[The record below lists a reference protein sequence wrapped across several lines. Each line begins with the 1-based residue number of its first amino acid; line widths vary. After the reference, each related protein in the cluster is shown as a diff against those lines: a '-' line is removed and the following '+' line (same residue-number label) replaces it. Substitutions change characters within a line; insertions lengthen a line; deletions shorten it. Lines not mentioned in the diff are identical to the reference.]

1 MLKLLDYGKPD
12 PFGATVGRHR
22 NLSWPVDAYRV
33 TLPKPNEDG
42 LCLNPFEQVIL
53 SLLALGNM
61 TSQALAEETC
71 IPRDLVESILLRLR
85 DRGLI
90 DDFNVT
96 LDAFSNKGESQV
108 APPAFVTAMLF
119 RELVSGQILPF
130 MQLLEQQ
137 PLRKQEQKQKQ
148 KQGTYRIRAL
158 ATGQIPP
165 TQRDV
170 IKVMRAMQRRA
181 EELGKAERT
190 PDLHKIMIIDQPE
203 RYYLDCPIAIQK
215 SDGEFR
221 IADPFGNGFSL
232 VLERAFEQLLEQ
244 DEYAAQW
251 LGRWKASLSQPRSPS
266 QDSRNKEPFDT
277 PANQQRYPKL
287 ISNLRL
293 LPNAAFRSIAQLYA
307 AVEWSL
313 FYACAKR
320 PFEGDI
326 ERLRF
331 TPQAKHAQLLD
342 QAANEIG
349 LLPPGAGFRPVRKGK
364 LRDFQEGKAELETLL
379 ALSILRAQEDGS
391 HPLRRLSARDP
402 ALISQLLEIKKAR
415 DEKGHGKGSA
425 DAPES
430 ELLAESLVR
439 EIIEIVLP
447 EVTFTRE
454 STSSSNPD
462 AYADVLLDAR
472 ASIQDE
478 FGFGAFNRL
487 GTNVKERL
495 VHAER
500 VFLSWREGD
509 DALAFVRDLYAA
521 VQSVLELS
529 LIRWMPPDMSDEEL
543 VEAAQDKAT
552 EFGLCHSLPKSLRTV
567 RASVVRKTL
576 QGGGQSLGACMIALL
591 LMADEQTLKSIAA
604 AQPTFVDDIATLI
617 ARRGHGN
624 EPLPLAST
632 EVAKLRKAS
641 YKIIKA
647 LIEV

>member
-12 PFGATVGRHR
+12 PFGATVGRRR
-22 NLSWPVDAYRV
+22 NLSWPVDAYRL
-33 TLPKPNEDG
+33 TLPKPDEDG
-42 LCLNPFEQVIL
+42 LSLNPFEKVIL
-53 SLLALGNM
+53 SLLALGKM
-61 TSQALAEETC
+61 DSEALAEETC

-90 DDFNVT
+90 DDFNDV
-96 LDAFSNKGESQV
+96 LEASGSNAASE
-108 APPAFVTAMLF
+108 ADPPAFVTALLF
-119 RELVSGQILPF
+119 RELVSGQVLPY
-130 MQLLEQQ
+130 MQLLEHQ
-137 PLRKQEQKQKQ
+137 PLRKQEQKQAAYK
-148 KQGTYRIRAL
+148 IRAL
-158 ATGQIPP
+158 SAGKVPP

-170 IKVMRAMQRRA
+170 IKVARAMQRRVA
-181 EELGKAERT
+181 AFGKGQRLPA
-190 PDLHKIMIIDQPE
+190 LHKIIIFDQPE

-244 DEYAAQW
+244 DEYAAEW
-251 LGRWKASLSQPRSPS
+251 LGKWKASLSQPRSLS

-313 FYACAKR
+313 FYACAR
-320 PFEGDI
+320 CPFEGDI

-331 TPQAKHAQLLD
+331 TPQAEHAQLLGR
-342 QAANEIG
+342 AASEIG
-349 LLPPGAGFRPVRKGK
+349 LLPPGSGFRPIREGK
-364 LRDFQEGKAELETLL
+364 LRDFQEGKAELETVL
-379 ALSILRAQEDGS
+379 ALSILRAQLDGT
-391 HPLRRLSARDP
+391 HPLRRLAAGDP
-402 ALISQLLEIKKAR
+402 ALISRLLEIKKAR

-425 DAPES
+425 DTPES
-430 ELLAESLVR
+430 ELLAEPLVR
-439 EIIEIVLP
+439 EIIETVLP

-454 STSSSNPD
+454 PTASSNPD

-529 LIRWMPPDMSDEEL
+529 LNRWLPPDIADSL
-543 VEAAQDKAT
+543 LIEAAQGRAI
-552 EFGLCHSLPKSLRTV
+552 ESGLCHRLPESLRTV
-567 RASVVRKTL
+567 RVSAVRQTL
-576 QGGGQSLGACMIALL
+576 QGSGQSLGACVIAFL
-591 LMADEQTLKSIAA
+591 LMADEQILKSVAA
-604 AQPTFVDDIATLI
+604 TQPSFVDDLTALI
-617 ARRGHGN
+617 TRRGHGN

-632 EVAKLRKAS
+632 DVAKLRRTS

>member
-12 PFGATVGRHR
+12 PFGAIVGRHR
-22 NLSWPVDAYRV
+22 NLSWPVDVYRI
-33 TLPKPNEDG
+33 TLPKPDEDG
-42 LCLNPFEQVIL
+42 LNLNPFEQVIL

-61 TSQALAEETC
+61 TSQKLAEETC

-96 LDAFSNKGESQV
+96 LDASGNNGENQV
-108 APPAFVTAMLF
+108 DTPAFVTALLF
-119 RELVSGQILPF
+119 RELVSGQVLPF
-130 MQLLEQQ
+130 MQLLERQ
-137 PLRKQEQKQKQ
+137 PLRKQEQKQAAYK
-148 KQGTYRIRAL
+148 IRAFSD
-158 ATGQIPP
+158 GKMPP

-170 IKVMRAMQRRA
+170 IKVARAMQRRA
-181 EELGKAERT
+181 AVFGKAERT
-190 PDLHKIMIIDQPE
+190 PALHKIMIADQPE

-244 DEYAAQW
+244 DENAAEW
-251 LGRWKASLSQPRSPS
+251 LGKWKASLSQPRSLS
-266 QDSRNKEPFDT
+266 QDPGEKEPFDT
-277 PANQQRYPKL
+277 PFNQQRYPKL

-293 LPNAAFRSIAQLYA
+293 LPHASFRSIAQLYA

-326 ERLRF
+326 ERLKF
-331 TPQAKHAQLLD
+331 TPQSEHAQLLGR
-342 QAANEIG
+342 AASEVG
-349 LLPPGAGFRPVRKGK
+349 LLPPASGFRPVREGK

-379 ALSILRAQEDGS
+379 ALSILRAQDDGS
-391 HPLRRLSARDP
+391 HPLRRLAARDP
-402 ALISQLLEIKKAR
+402 ALISHLLEIKKAR

-430 ELLAESLVR
+430 ELLAEPLVR
-439 EIIEIVLP
+439 EIIEIMLP

-454 STSSSNPD
+454 PTASSNPD

-478 FGFGAFNRL
+478 FSFGAFNRL
-487 GTNVKERL
+487 GANVKERL

-500 VFLSWREGD
+500 VFLSCQEGD

-521 VQSVLELS
+521 MQSVLELS
-529 LIRWMPPDMSDEEL
+529 LNRWLPPDIADSL
-543 VEAAQDKAT
+543 LIEAAQGRAI
-552 EFGLCHSLPKSLRTV
+552 ESGLCQRLPESLRTV
-567 RASVVRKTL
+567 RASAVRQTL
-576 QGGGQSLGACMIALL
+576 QGSGQSLGACVIAFL
-591 LMADEQTLKSIAA
+591 LMADEQTLKSVAA
-604 AQPTFVDDIATLI
+604 TQPSFVDDLAVLI

-632 EVAKLRKAS
+632 DVAKLRKAS
-641 YKIIKA
+641 YNIIKA

>member
-1 MLKLLDYGKPD
+1 MLKLLDYGTPD
-12 PFGATVGRHR
+12 PFGATVGRRR
-22 NLSWPVDAYRV
+22 NLSWPVDAYRI
-33 TLPKPNEDG
+33 TLPKPDEDG
-42 LCLNPFEQVIL
+42 LSLNPFEQVIL

-90 DDFNVT
+90 DDFNGV
-96 LDAFSNKGESQV
+96 LEASGSNAASEAG
-108 APPAFVTAMLF
+108 ATAFVTALLF
-119 RELVSGQILPF
+119 RELVSGQVLPF
-130 MQLLEQQ
+130 MQLLEHQ
-137 PLRKQEQKQKQ
+137 PLRKKEQKQAAYK
-148 KQGTYRIRAL
+148 IRAL
-158 ATGQIPP
+158 AAGQMPP

-170 IKVMRAMQRRA
+170 IKVTRAMQRRA
-181 EELGKAERT
+181 AEFGKAERT
-190 PDLHKIMIIDQPE
+190 PALHKIMIVEQPE

-244 DEYAAQW
+244 DEYAAEW
-251 LGRWKASLSQPRSPS
+251 LGKWKASLSQPRSPS
-266 QDSRNKEPFDT
+266 QDPRNKEPFDT

-326 ERLRF
+326 ECLRF
-331 TPQAKHAQLLD
+331 TPQAEHAQLLGR
-342 QAANEIG
+342 AASEVG
-349 LLPPGAGFRPVRKGK
+349 LLPPGSGFRPVREGK
-364 LRDFQEGKAELETLL
+364 LRDFQEGKAELETVL
-379 ALSILRAQEDGS
+379 ALSILRAQLDGS
-391 HPLRRLSARDP
+391 HPLRRLAARDP
-402 ALISQLLEIKKAR
+402 ALISRLLEIKKAR

-430 ELLAESLVR
+430 ELLAEPLVR
-439 EIIEIVLP
+439 GIIETVLP

-454 STSSSNPD
+454 PTASSNPD

-478 FGFGAFNRL
+478 FGFGAFNRF
-487 GTNVKERL
+487 GANVKERL

-500 VFLSWREGD
+500 VFLSCQEGD

-521 VQSVLELS
+521 MQSVLELS
-529 LIRWMPPDMSDEEL
+529 LNRWLPPDMTDAL
-543 VEAAQDKAT
+543 IIEAAQDRAI
-552 EFGLCHSLPKSLRTV
+552 ESGLCHRLPPSLRTV
-567 RASVVRKTL
+567 RASAVRQTL
-576 QGGGQSLGACMIALL
+576 QGSGQSLGACMIAFL
-591 LMADEQTLKSIAA
+591 LMADELVLKSIAA
-604 AQPTFVDDIATLI
+604 TRPSFVDDVAALI

-632 EVAKLRKAS
+632 DVAKLRKAS

>member
-12 PFGATVGRHR
+12 PFGATVGRRR
-22 NLSWPVDAYRV
+22 NLSWPVDAYRI
-33 TLPKPNEDG
+33 TLPKPDQDG
-42 LCLNPFEQVIL
+42 LSLNPFEQVIL

-90 DDFNVT
+90 DDFNNV
-96 LDAFSNKGESQV
+96 LEASGSNAASETDT
-108 APPAFVTAMLF
+108 PAFVTALLF
-119 RELVSGQILPF
+119 RELVSGQVLPF

-137 PLRKQEQKQKQ
+137 PLRKQEQKQAAYK
-148 KQGTYRIRAL
+148 IRAL
-158 ATGQIPP
+158 AAGQMPP

-181 EELGKAERT
+181 AEFGKAERT
-190 PDLHKIMIIDQPE
+190 PTLHKIMIIDQPE

-251 LGRWKASLSQPRSPS
+251 LGKWKASLSQPRSPS

-307 AVEWSL
+307 AMEWSL

-320 PFEGDI
+320 PFESEI

-331 TPQAKHAQLLD
+331 TPQAEHAQLLD
-342 QAANEIG
+342 QAASEVG
-349 LLPPGAGFRPVRKGK
+349 LLPPGAGFRPVREGK

-379 ALSILRAQEDGS
+379 ALSILRAQDDGS
-391 HPLRRLSARDP
+391 HPLRRLAARDP
-402 ALISQLLEIKKAR
+402 ALISHLLEIKKAR

-430 ELLAESLVR
+430 ELLAEPLAR
-439 EIIEIVLP
+439 AIIEIMLP

-454 STSSSNPD
+454 PTASSNPD

-500 VFLSWREGD
+500 GFLSWREGD
-509 DALAFVRDLYAA
+509 DALALVRDLYAA

-529 LIRWMPPDMSDEEL
+529 LNRWLPPDRADEEL
-543 VEAAQDKAT
+543 IEAAQERAT
-552 EFGLCHSLPKSLRTV
+552 EFGLCHLLPKSLNTV

-576 QGGGQSLGACMIALL
+576 QGSGQSLGACMIALL

-604 AQPTFVDDIATLI
+604 TRPTFVDDVATLI

-632 EVAKLRKAS
+632 EVTKLRKAS